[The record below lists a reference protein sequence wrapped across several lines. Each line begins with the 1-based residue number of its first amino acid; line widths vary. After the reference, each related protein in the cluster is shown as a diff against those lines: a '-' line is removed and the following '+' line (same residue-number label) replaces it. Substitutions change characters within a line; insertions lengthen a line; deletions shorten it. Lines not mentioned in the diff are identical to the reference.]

1 MLQYGGSIDI
11 LPAQKEELPIMAD
24 TAATA
29 DLTFEGTS
37 QTIEADG
44 FTFHFHE
51 AGPAAAPVSEV
62 PVLFLHGSGPGV
74 TAWSNFGGN
83 LPYFADRFRTILL
96 DMPGF
101 GRSSD
106 HEWERAYPLVAADAL
121 DAFLEAK
128 DIAQVDIV
136 GNSMGGNVAAELAL
150 AHPERVRKMA
160 LMGPGG
166 LAAPLF
172 SPEPSEGSRRLFE
185 FLQDPSDEKMSAWVD
200 TMVGNKKIVD
210 DELIRAR
217 TEAATAP
224 GAVQRIYSIFGSIL
238 DPNKEYT
245 PLYARAS
252 KIRQETMLIWGRDDR
267 MLPYEQAHFAFR
279 QLPRAELHAFSR
291 CGHWA
296 MIEQKDK
303 FERLVADF
311 FTH

>member
-1 MLQYGGSIDI
+1 
-11 LPAQKEELPIMAD
+11 MAD
-24 TAATA
+24 TPGSPA
-29 DLTFEGTS
+29 LTFEDTS
-37 QTIEADG
+37 QTLEADG

-51 AGPAAAPVSEV
+51 ASPAGTPESEI

-74 TAWSNFGGN
+74 TAWSNFGDN
-83 LPYFADRFRTILL
+83 LPYFAARFRTILL

-101 GRSSD
+101 GLSSD
-106 HEWERAYPLVAADAL
+106 HEWERAYPLVAADAI

-128 DIAQVDIV
+128 GVAQVDIV

-200 TMVGNKKIVD
+200 TMVGNKKVVS

-224 GAVQRIYSIFGSIL
+224 GAVQRMYSIFGSIL

-303 FERLVADF
+303 FQRLVTDF

>member
-1 MLQYGGSIDI
+1 MT
-11 LPAQKEELPIMAD
+11 E
-24 TAATA
+24 
-29 DLTFEGTS
+29 LTFDSTS
-37 QTIEADG
+37 QTLTVGEYE
-44 FTFHFHE
+44 FHYHE
-51 AGPAAAPVSEV
+51 AGPTGEQLSET
-62 PVLFLHGSGPGV
+62 PILFLHGSGPGV

-83 LPYFADRFRTILL
+83 IAYFAEHYRTIML

-106 HEWERAYPLVAADAL
+106 HEWTKAYPLMAAEAI

-128 DIAQVDIV
+128 GIAQVDIV
-136 GNSMGGNVAAELAL
+136 GNSMGGNVGAELAL
-150 AHPERVRKMA
+150 AFPGRVRRMA

-185 FLQDPSDEKMSAWVD
+185 FLGDPSDEKMAAWVD
-200 TMVGNKKIVD
+200 TMVGNKKVVS
-210 DELIRAR
+210 DELIRQR

-224 GAVQRIYSIFGSIL
+224 GAVERMYAIFGSIL
-238 DPNKEYT
+238 DPSNAYT

-252 KIRQETMLIWGRDDR
+252 QIQQPTLLIWGRDDR

-279 QLPRAELHAFSR
+279 QLPRAELHSFSR

-296 MIEQKDK
+296 MIEQKTK
-303 FERLVADF
+303 FERVVTEF
-311 FTH
+311 FTRP